1 MSTREKTVLSTFQT
15 TCVDTKVP
23 QIHRTDG
30 VDADLVIYVTSE
42 NLPGESFG
50 AWAVNFILLLFFII

>member
-1 MSTREKTVLSTFQT
+1 MSTRENTFLPTFQT
-15 TCVDTKVP
+15 TCIDTKVP

-30 VDADLVIYVTSE
+30 FDADLVIYVTSK

-50 AWAVNFILLLFFII
+50 AWAVNFIWLLFFIF